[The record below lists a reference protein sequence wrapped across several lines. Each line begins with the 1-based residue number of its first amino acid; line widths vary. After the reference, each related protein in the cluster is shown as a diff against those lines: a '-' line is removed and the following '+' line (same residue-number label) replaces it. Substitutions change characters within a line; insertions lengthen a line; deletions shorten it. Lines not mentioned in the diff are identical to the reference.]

1 MEYHRVEVYFSLK
14 VLQPHWE
21 VEAEAWME
29 RATNKKASDGRTP
42 RCSPLRARVA
52 LSKSRP
58 CDRRAFQCLRGKVG
72 GHVSSSQPY
81 IISLIVVH
89 IYALVRGIKCSSFI
103 AVKSKAYYF
112 CCLLLK
118 VTTLPSF
125 LIDRRHA
132 DSLRFFT
139 HSERH
144 KKFTL

>member
-1 MEYHRVEVYFSLK
+1 M
-14 VLQPHWE
+14 
-21 VEAEAWME
+21 
-29 RATNKKASDGRTP
+29 
-42 RCSPLRARVA
+42 A

-58 CDRRAFQCLRGKVG
+58 CDRRAFQCLRGRGG

-125 LIDRRHA
+125 LFERRHA
-132 DSLRFFT
+132 DPLRLFYA
-139 HSERH
+139 SRRAS
-144 KKFTL
+144 KIYIMIPTLLKPYLLNVVIACRLDRISNDFPSILVSQYPCPIGRPCVRRPSSS